1 MRWVVFSYGSNTVNH
16 PLDVQCCL
24 YCSSGQSPLP
34 QGPPSTDSSLQ
45 PFSLMRHPPGS
56 WEGGASG
63 WTKCSLANLSQMTS
77 LSVAAPHQGS
87 WAALASLRAECR
99 PEAEAWLCHCPVNT
113 LTLSRAGPAG
123 SCKRWLDL
131 LEPRFPF
138 WTGLVVCRHVRCY
151 HKAYECMFVT
161 PLSDSHGPLGSR
173 RHALSP
179 QPV

>member
-77 LSVAAPHQGS
+77 LSAAAPHQGS
-87 WAALASLRAECR
+87 WAALASLRAERR

-113 LTLSRAGPAG
+113 LTLRRAGPAG

-151 HKAYECMFVT
+151 HEAYECMFVT